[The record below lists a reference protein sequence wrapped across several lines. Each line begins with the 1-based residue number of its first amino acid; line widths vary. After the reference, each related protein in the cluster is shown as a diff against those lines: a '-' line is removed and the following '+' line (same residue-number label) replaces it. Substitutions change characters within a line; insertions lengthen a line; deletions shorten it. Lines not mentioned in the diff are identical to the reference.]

1 MEDFSFLKEGEA
13 IQMKDFIKILGI
25 ENPTPYENLKSFD
38 VFSYTD
44 EVDFKD
50 SLGKLDVVL
59 LRTSKDM
66 FLKGIK
72 HSFLVIF
79 YPLEEIEDEEYFK
92 EKIKDFIVEEFMEY
106 LDFEFRDIDIY
117 INMER
122 GA

>member
-1 MEDFSFLKEGEA
+1 MEDFSSLKEGEA
-13 IQMKDFIKILGI
+13 IQMKDFTKILGI

-72 HSFLVIF
+72 HSFLVVF
-79 YPLEEIEDEEYFK
+79 HPLEVIEDEEYFK
-92 EKIKDFIVEEFMEY
+92 EKIKDFIVEEFIEN
-106 LDFEFRDIDIY
+106 LDFDFSDMDIY
-117 INMER
+117 INMKKE
-122 GA
+122 

>member
-1 MEDFSFLKEGEA
+1 MEDFNSLKEGEA
-13 IQMKDFIKILGI
+13 IQMKDFTKILGI

-72 HSFLVIF
+72 HSFLVVF
-79 YPLEEIEDEEYFK
+79 HPLEEIEDEEYFK
-92 EKIKDFIVEEFMEY
+92 EKIKDFIVEEFIEN
-106 LDFEFRDIDIY
+106 LDFDFSDMDIY
-117 INMER
+117 INMKKE
-122 GA
+122 

>member
-1 MEDFSFLKEGEA
+1 MEDFNSLKEGEA

>member
-1 MEDFSFLKEGEA
+1 MEDFSSLKEGEA
-13 IQMKDFIKILGI
+13 IQMKDFTKILGI

-72 HSFLVIF
+72 HSFLVVF
-79 YPLEEIEDEEYFK
+79 HPLEEIEDEEYFK
-92 EKIKDFIVEEFMEY
+92 EKIKDFIVEEFIEN
-106 LDFEFRDIDIY
+106 LDFDFSDMDIY
-117 INMER
+117 INMKKE
-122 GA
+122 

>member
-13 IQMKDFIKILGI
+13 IQMEDFNEILGI

-38 VFSYTD
+38 IFPYTD

-50 SLGKLDVVL
+50 SLGRLDVVL
-59 LRTSKDM
+59 LSASEE
-66 FLKGIK
+66 FFIKGIK
-72 HSFLVIF
+72 HKFLGVF
-79 YPLEEIEDEEYFK
+79 HSTKEIVDEENFK
-92 EKIKDFIVEEFMEY
+92 KTIKDFIVEEFMEY

>member
-1 MEDFSFLKEGEA
+1 MEDFSSLKEGEA
-13 IQMKDFIKILGI
+13 IQMKDFTKILGI

-66 FLKGIK
+66 FLKGTK
-72 HSFLVIF
+72 HSFLVVF
-79 YPLEEIEDEEYFK
+79 HPLEEIEDEEYFK
-92 EKIKDFIVEEFMEY
+92 EKIKDFIVEEFMEN
-106 LDFEFRDIDIY
+106 LDFDFSDMDIY
-117 INMER
+117 INMKKE
-122 GA
+122 

>member
-1 MEDFSFLKEGEA
+1 MEDFNE
-13 IQMKDFIKILGI
+13 ILGI

-38 VFSYTD
+38 IFPYTD

-50 SLGKLDVVL
+50 SLGRLDVVL
-59 LRTSKDM
+59 LSASEE
-66 FLKGIK
+66 FFIKGIK
-72 HSFLVIF
+72 HKFLGVF
-79 YPLEEIEDEEYFK
+79 HSTKEIVDEENFK
-92 EKIKDFIVEEFMEY
+92 KTIKDFIVEEFMEY